1 MRLPLLLLPLGAA
14 ALASPP
20 LGGEEDP
27 CYQTVEGHKTCGL
40 SHGGGFRCF
49 AGCREGSLKWTNWS
63 SIEDGIQ
70 IQFSRLEP
78 GTGEASGL
86 GRCAKIVV
94 TEATNVLGYVLGV
107 RGQDWLG
114 VHDGCGHRMHIPED
128 EGDIYHD
135 TAHIH
140 NLSFFNGSTDL
151 PFTLAQLDDL
161 DQNGGSG
168 KNFALTVRPNC
179 AANESNTGQNMSYFE
194 FVIHPCNA
202 SSTGVTDRAL
212 YLTVGLDAAALVTSL
227 VFVTLAWTNGKGVRR
242 WRKEQRRLASISQ
255 DPLLQTQL
263 AAPPGR
269 CPCCPSFLASLCGG
283 RARGAGLNDH
293 LLSDSTM
300 DDLLDDQD
308 AGLAESVRTAQE
320 DGSPEVRR
328 TRSERERDRTIS
340 KRRAQDEWRAKFM
353 AEHRFT
359 WPYYVWVEPDST
371 ILRVAGQRAL
381 QYQEFQWA
389 MIRLLLG
396 LCLPTLLVTAVNLS
410 GTWCRSHT
418 EGRNTAIEQRIGI
431 GMLDSNTDDN
441 EVATDWLCRMS
452 SNNIDPDKEERN
464 WLIVHMI
471 VTLLFAVLT
480 YGVSKRD
487 VLGRNE
493 HSSQMLKLFNQTRL
507 NLLVPTSFWRFAH
520 CRHAASAAILEPEE
534 DGAATPDTA
543 VAEQLDL
550 QGRVRGGGAD
560 EQPRLPARPPASE
573 PQNAAQSRPASPQ
586 RKVGLDAAT
595 SRPVSPERAAAKP
608 TFDAAK
614 SRPVS
619 PDRSVAS
626 AAAPA
631 PEPQPEPQL
640 ELEAA
645 SESPDEGQQ
654 PFGAVA
660 SSRLGSQRAPDSLRV
675 TGFEYGQSPDMQISR
690 SRGRDAAADKPK
702 DKPPRYALMVRRI
715 STRYEKAAQRAWLR
729 NTLYRV
735 FHRPP
740 RWEVVDI
747 LIYRNSRRDECT
759 AFIVFKSPEMPL
771 EIIRRYRDANQHA
784 CWQCCGHLQ
793 QVSSFCAFLCAGCC
807 PKLPCRR
814 DRQGSGRRSQ
824 SDQPVS
830 HGRLA
835 DSGAPSVF
843 GWSRDTD
850 RLGMEKWQLQPGP
863 IKEDIIRHHLNR
875 PQWRYVAAKYVGN
888 AVLIVGTAL
897 LIFPSTL
904 IDSAVNFFHR
914 LDVDVQLGADGN
926 VDLGSSESLNF
937 VSKYI
942 PTLINYIVIV
952 GALPLLIDCVAY
964 FVEPHFL
971 RSDVYRSVLQ
981 KNLLLLFMSSLL
993 IPSLGL
999 MHLDDLEA
1007 IVLNTLN
1014 NFKNLGSGF
1023 VTSIDRESCPQVT
1036 GQDETFHTMLEW
1048 VEYPFAVTWKGFGDA
1063 FSGVAIGYFYRY
1075 MVHASLL
1082 GLGSALLLI
1091 PDKFYAVVSCCLW
1104 RDDERKIVWEFPLEY
1119 HYSIYCSS
1127 MAITLVYAIPHPP
1140 ILFFGLGY
1148 ATLKAFGD
1156 KYALLFAHEGNLDSH
1171 FTDADEDGGADTLD
1185 GEGVQSSASYH
1196 ARSLNETVHNF
1207 LFGIVA
1213 LMQLAMFGF
1222 LTNKGPDQSRPW
1234 FAWVTLAAFVYCGLF
1249 LLRRLCAWRST
1260 KVEAVMPERTLADDT
1275 AMPETPS
1282 GFGYYNDGD
1291 SLDPTGSMVLSQRGS
1306 GVGWG
1311 LE

>member
-1 MRLPLLLLPLGAA
+1 MIISVSALLLLLPLPLPLGAA
-14 ALASPP
+14 PE
-20 LGGEEDP
+20 GEDP
-27 CYQTVEGHKTCGL
+27 CNHTVIGPASCGL
-40 SHGGGFRCF
+40 SNGGGFRCF
-49 AGCREGSLKWTNWS
+49 AGCPSGSLTWTNWS
-63 SIEDGIQ
+63 SMEDGIEL
-70 IQFSRLEP
+70 QFSRFRAD
-78 GTGEASGL
+78 TGGASGL
-86 GRCAKIVV
+86 GRCAKIVI
-94 TEATNVLGYVLGV
+94 TRATNVLGYVLGV

-114 VHDGCGHRMHIPED
+114 VHDGCGHRPIMPKDED
-128 EGDIYHD
+128 DIYHD

-140 NLSFFNGSTDL
+140 NPSFFNESTDL
-151 PFTLAQLDDL
+151 PFTLAQLEDL
-161 DQNGGSG
+161 DQKGGSG
-168 KNFALTVRPNC
+168 KNFALTLRPDYV
-179 AANESNTGQNMSYFE
+179 ANESNTGQNVSYFE
-194 FVIHPCNA
+194 FKIHPCNT

-212 YLTVGLDAAALVTSL
+212 YLTIGLDAAALVTSL

-242 WRKEQRRLASISQ
+242 WRKEQRRLESISQ

-293 LLSDSTM
+293 LLSDNTM

-308 AGLAESVRTAQE
+308 AAMAESVRTAQE

-328 TRSERERDRTIS
+328 TRSERARDRTIS

-353 AEHRFT
+353 AKHRFT

-396 LCLPTLLVTAVNLS
+396 LCLPTLIVTAVNLS
-410 GTWCRSHT
+410 GTWCQNHT
-418 EGRNTAIEQRIGI
+418 EGRNTATQQKIGI
-431 GMLDSNTDDN
+431 GMLDSDTDSGI
-441 EVATDWLCRMS
+441 ATDWLCRMS
-452 SNNIDPDKEERN
+452 SNNIDPDNGERN
-464 WLIVHMI
+464 WLVVHTIVA
-471 VTLLFAVLT
+471 LLFAVLT

-493 HSSQMLKLFNQTRL
+493 HSSQMLKLFNQSRL

-520 CRHAASAAILEPEE
+520 CRHAAGAATLEPEE
-534 DGAATPDTA
+534 DGAVTPDTGG
-543 VAEQLDL
+543 VEQLDL
-550 QGRVRGGGAD
+550 QGRVRGGGA
-560 EQPRLPARPPASE
+560 EQPQLPARPPASE
-573 PQNAAQSRPASPQ
+573 PEQVDAAQSRPASPQ
-586 RKVGLDAAT
+586 RNAGLDAAK

-619 PDRSVAS
+619 PDRSVAN

-631 PEPQPEPQL
+631 PEPQPEPEL

-660 SSRLGSQRAPDSLRV
+660 PSRPGSQRAPDSLRV

-715 STRYEKAAQRAWLR
+715 STRYEKKTQRAWLR

-784 CWQCCGHLQ
+784 CWQCCGRLQ
-793 QVSSFCAFLCAGCC
+793 QISSFCAFLCAGCC

-814 DRQGSGRRSQ
+814 DRKGSGRRSQ
-824 SDQPVS
+824 GDQPVS

-888 AVLIVGTAL
+888 ATLIVCTAL
-897 LIFPSTL
+897 LIFSSTVMGWIVKL
-904 IDSAVNFFHR
+904 LR
-914 LDVDVQLGADGN
+914 GLDVEVKTGADGN
-926 VDLGSSESLNF
+926 VDFGTSEGLNF
-937 VSKYI
+937 ASKYL
-942 PTLINYIVIV
+942 PTLVSYIVIV

-993 IPSLGL
+993 IPSLG
-999 MHLDDLEA
+999 MSHLEDLEA
-1007 IVLNTLN
+1007 IVFNTLN
-1014 NFKNLGSGF
+1014 NFKNVGSGF
-1023 VTSIDRESCPQVT
+1023 VTSIGRESCPMVT
-1036 GQDETFHTMLEW
+1036 GQDETVQAMLEL
-1048 VEYPFAVTWKGFGDA
+1048 VEYPFAVTWRGFGDA
-1063 FSGVAIGYFYRY
+1063 FTGEAIGYFYRY
-1075 MVHASLL
+1075 LVHASLL

-1104 RDDERKIVWEFPLEY
+1104 REDERKIVWEFPLEY

-1140 ILFFGLGY
+1140 ILLFGLGY

-1196 ARSLNETVHNF
+1196 ARSLSETVHNF
-1207 LFGIVA
+1207 LLGIVV

-1222 LTNKGPDQSRPW
+1222 LATRTQTRPW

-1260 KVEAVMPERTLADDT
+1260 KVEAVMPERTLGDDT